1 MKKLLLSL
9 ICAFITVLAVNAQ
22 TIAVLGFE
30 SDQFY
35 LESKKGTMSDLLTD
49 ELVNIDGITILE
61 RSQIDK
67 VLEEM
72 DFQVSGYTDA
82 KTAKTIGSMI
92 NADCII
98 TGSVA
103 LFGEKLTVTARTIE
117 VETAKILCS
126 AKMTCS
132 SWTDFNRQLPK
143 FASDCISKLP
153 IKNRFAGIWQ
163 GSLTNDALDDYYEIT
178 FTKNNRCQIT
188 LSTTDEFGD
197 VSELSGSGSYSYE
210 KNILRIDARLSTDLG
225 IAKKI
230 SWRSTYKFSEDYN
243 SFSILVKPEKGAQT
257 RVTFAKISDEE

>member
-1 MKKLLLSL
+1 MKKLILST
-9 ICAFITVLAVNAQ
+9 FITFVAALYLNAQ

-30 SDQFY
+30 ADSFN
-35 LESKKGTMSDLLTD
+35 LESRKGTMSNLLTD
-49 ELVNIDGITILE
+49 ELVGIDNITVLE

-103 LFGEKLTVTARTIE
+103 MFGDKMTVTARTIE
-117 VETAKILCS
+117 VETAKIISS

-132 SWTDFNRQLPK
+132 TWSDFNRQLPQ
-143 FASDCISKLP
+143 FAEDCVKKMP
-153 IKNRFAGIWQ
+153 VPNRFSGVWQ
-163 GSLTNDALDDYYEIT
+163 GSMTNDFLDDYYEIT
-178 FTKNNRCQIT
+178 FTKNNRCQII

-197 VSELSGSGSYSYE
+197 ITELTGTGSYSYT
-210 KNILRIDARLSTDLG
+210 KDILRINARLATELG
-225 IAKKI
+225 VSRKI
-230 SWRSTYKFSEDYN
+230 NWLSSYHFSDDYS
-243 SFSILVKPEKGAQT
+243 SFTILVKPDKGSQENVA
-257 RVTFAKISDEE
+257 FAKIGDAE